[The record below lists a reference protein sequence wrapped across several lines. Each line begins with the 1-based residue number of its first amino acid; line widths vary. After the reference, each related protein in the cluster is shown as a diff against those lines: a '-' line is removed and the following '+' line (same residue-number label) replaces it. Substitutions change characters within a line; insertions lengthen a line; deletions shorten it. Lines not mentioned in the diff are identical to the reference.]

1 MKLNIL
7 GEAPRLCRKKLI
19 RQAVLCAA
27 AAAVTLG
34 LNLTL
39 AALRTPENHAVFL
52 AVNIGTDILL
62 GWFLLFH
69 FSTRWLPRFRLYR
82 LTQQPRTPLQA
93 AVEQI
98 SPETVR
104 YMNMDCRK
112 ITANGHIFFLPEGT
126 IELEVGKG
134 YTFYLA
140 ANTVVE
146 VEQ

>member
-1 MKLNIL
+1 MKQNIL
-7 GEAPRLCRKKLI
+7 GTDPRLCRKMLS
-19 RQAVLCAA
+19 RQGAFSIL

-34 LNLTL
+34 LNLLL

-52 AVNIGTDILL
+52 AVNIVTDILL
-62 GWFLLFH
+62 SWFLLFH
-69 FSTRWLPRFRLYR
+69 FSTRWFPRFRLYR

-98 SPETVR
+98 SRETVR

-126 IELEVGKG
+126 VELEVGKE

-146 VEQ
+146 VEI